1 MEMLLI
7 LALLVFIGFM
17 GLELLRFT
25 ACMEESFQTTLL
37 WFVGEAA
44 LLLALGGAVAL
55 LVRVVDLS
63 GGT

>member
-7 LALLVFIGFM
+7 LALLVFM

-25 ACMEESFQTTLL
+25 AHVEESFPTTLL

-44 LLLALGGAVAL
+44 LLLALGVAVAL